1 MSFLP
6 LTGGASALTPDDS
19 EHKASARSQRDKLPF
34 GVFGSLEFA
43 TNAAKGLGE
52 WKRVTAK
59 LDAERAVYAG
69 CDKGAKACPENL
81 RQWRAILK
89 SWSSLGQL
97 AKLTAV
103 NSYVNGRI
111 RYSDDATLY
120 GRADFWASPGQA
132 LGGRGD
138 CEDYVIAKYESLRT
152 LGFSEDDLRIVVLKD
167 LRRGIGH
174 AVLSVRTASGLY
186 VLDNLKARPFL
197 HDSVD
202 YYAPVF
208 SINREGR
215 WINIATRKIRAQ
227 YAIAAE
233 ERGDPALA
241 RPAKARKTVRVARIG
256 LADVETEEGA
266 GVEAAAAAV
275 MPEMGAPVMHSARL
289 IPRLQAPKKNAQPVG
304 WARELP

>member
-1 MSFLP
+1 MP
-6 LTGGASALTPDDS
+6 LAGVAGAVTANDS
-19 EHKASARSQRDKLPF
+19 EHKAEPRAKRDTLSF

-43 TNAAKGLGE
+43 TNAAAGLGE
-52 WKRVTAK
+52 WKRVKAK
-59 LDAERAVYAG
+59 VNAERAVYAG
-69 CDKGAKACPENL
+69 CDKAAKGCPSNL
-81 RQWRAILK
+81 RQWRTSLK
-89 SWSSLGQL
+89 TWSSLGDF
-97 AKLTAV
+97 AKLAAV
-103 NSYVNGRI
+103 NSYVNNNI
-111 RYSDDATLY
+111 RYVDDDALY
-120 GRADFWASPGQA
+120 GRADFWASPGQS

-138 CEDYVIAKYESLRT
+138 CEDYAIAKYESLRA
-152 LGFSEDDLRIVVLKD
+152 LGFAERDLRLVVLKD

-174 AVLSVRTASGLY
+174 AVLSVRTAQGLY

-241 RPAKARKTVRVARIG
+241 RPAKTEKPVRLARIG
-256 LADVETEEGA
+256 VSDADSESMTV
-266 GVEAAAAAV
+266 AAAAPIPAA
-275 MPEMGAPVMHSARL
+275 GKSAPVLPRPQAKPAVEKKSA
-289 IPRLQAPKKNAQPVG
+289 PPVMDG
-304 WARELP
+304 ARELP